1 MGDKM
6 KSRTQVKQEVVQAGG
21 TIDDAYK
28 IIHARKIYV
37 LRHSDGTYLTAHAR
51 PNQGDNC
58 YGVTVELWS
67 GESDPLQAWNT
78 TDPENAEYVRNFST
92 PWYNA
97 GHETPNHGYKASEL
111 SVVSIAVMEPEAIKV
126 HIPTVEQYLM
136 RSYGPEGREP
146 NAGHLKY
153 CLEMVVKGQLTKYG
167 WHEYS
172 LLKLDEDKK
181 QKPVRTSTNG

>member
-1 MGDKM
+1 M
-6 KSRTQVKQEVVQAGG
+6 VQAGG

-37 LRHSDGTYLTAHAR
+37 LRHSDGTYLTANTRSNDGAEWC
-51 PNQGDNC
+51 GSF
-58 YGVTVELWS
+58 TVELWS
-67 GESDPLQAWNT
+67 GENDPLKAWST

-97 GHETPNHGYKASEL
+97 GHETPKHDYKASEL
-111 SVVSIAVMEPEAIKV
+111 SVVSIAVMEPEVIEV

-146 NAGHLKY
+146 NAEHLQH
-153 CLEMVVKGQLTKYG
+153 CLRMVVKGQIDKYG

-181 QKPVRTSTNG
+181 RKPVRTSTNG